1 MDYMNQFHPEDPEPS
16 RLEQAQIEILH
27 RIFIVTG
34 LVLPW
39 MVGLWVKI
47 YLASHGRPTVPL
59 QYFMSP
65 GSLLIEAVLSA
76 VFAIPFFVLAR
87 IGRLMIQGRF
97 RVGTNVE
104 ETTFVLLLTYIAG
117 VGGMI
122 KVFIEVFWV
131 FDPLSL
137 IFGFVLPFH
146 YAGYMI
152 IGFLAG
158 LLLVYVLRP
167 FRNKM

>member
-1 MDYMNQFHPEDPEPS
+1 MTRYHPEAPEPS
-16 RLEQAQIEILH
+16 RREQEQIEILH

-34 LVLPW
+34 LFLPW
-39 MVGLWVKI
+39 LVGLWVKI
-47 YLASHGRPTVPL
+47 YLAIDGRPTLPL
-59 QYFMSP
+59 QYFISP
-65 GSLLIEAVLSA
+65 GSLLIEAVLST
-76 VFAIPFFVLAR
+76 VFAIPFFALAR

-97 RVGTNVE
+97 HFGTNVD

-122 KVFIEVFWV
+122 KVFIDVFWV

-137 IFGFVLPFH
+137 IFGFILPVH

-152 IGFLAG
+152 IGFLGG
-158 LLLVYVLRP
+158 LLLVHVLKL
-167 FRNKM
+167 FRIKV